1 VTATIVQSGDYKLEI
16 DTGAPVQAF
25 RLDDAVRGV
34 LDGTTFVLDGLTDF
48 ADVTDGARSIRIKR
62 GRRDIADQFGAGTM
76 TFVLDDTAAGGVFN
90 PFATDSPYYDP
101 DNDKPGLAPMRLVRL
116 YRESELLFVGRIIDY
131 DYNFALDGDDTV
143 SVTCADDFYLL
154 AQTVTDEV
162 HIDKELSGARI
173 ETILD
178 LTEVDYPTGAAR
190 SIATGT
196 VELGGHTGGG
206 GGGHDYDLDLGQIV
220 LDYLQLVNEAEQ
232 GRLFIDR
239 EGVLTFENRIG
250 ATLSAPAAAFRD
262 DGTNYPY
269 RNVDISF
276 GADKV
281 VNLVFVQ
288 SLGNDSGTAQDTDS
302 QSEYFIQSL
311 AVTGSLLDT
320 DAACEALATYL
331 LNPDPEPTFTAIEV
345 AFAQLSDAQR
355 DVVATIDIGDT
366 ISIEKSF
373 VNGALTTQLAQELA
387 VEGVEHYI
395 DTFGG
400 HVARFYTSPTTI
412 VFELILDDAVYGV
425 LDADNVLG

>member
-1 VTATIVQSGDYKLEI
+1 MTATIVQSGDYTLEI
-16 DTGAPVQAF
+16 DTGAPVRGF
-25 RLDDAVRGV
+25 RLDDALRGV

-48 ADVTDGARSIRIKR
+48 ADVTDGARNIQINR
-62 GRRDIADQFGAGTM
+62 GRRDINDQFAAGTM
-76 TFVLDDTAAGGVFN
+76 SFILDDTAAGGVFN
-90 PFATDSPYYDP
+90 PFASDSPYYDP
-101 DNDKPGLAPMRLVRL
+101 SNDQPGLAPMRLVRL
-116 YRESELLFVGRIIDY
+116 YRESELLFVGRVVN
-131 DYNFALDGDDTV
+131 YNYQFGLDGNDAVEVD
-143 SVTCADDFYLL
+143 SVDDFYRL
-154 AQTVTDEV
+154 AQTVTD
-162 HIDKELSGARI
+162 DTSLSKELSGARI
-173 ETILD
+173 SAILD
-178 LTEVDYPTGAAR
+178 LTEVDYPSGAAR

-196 VELGGHTGGG
+196 VEIGGG
-206 GGGHDYDLDLGQIV
+206 GDYNLELGQNV
-220 LDYLQLVNEAEQ
+220 LDYLRLINETER

-239 EGVLTFENRIG
+239 EGVLTFQNRIG
-250 ATLSAPAAAFRD
+250 ATLSTPAASFHD

-281 VNLVFVQ
+281 VNQVYVQ
-288 SLGNDSGTAQDTDS
+288 TLNNKTGFAQDSDS
-302 QSEYFIQSL
+302 QDKYFIQSI
-311 AVTGSLLDT
+311 AVTAALLDT
-320 DAACEALATYL
+320 DAAAQALADYL
-331 LNPDPEPTFTAIEV
+331 INPDPEATFTAIEV

-373 VNGALTTQLAQELA
+373 INGASTTQLAQELA

-395 DTFGG
+395 DTAGG

>member
-1 VTATIVQSGDYKLEI
+1 MTATIVQSGDYTLEI
-16 DTGAPVQAF
+16 DTGAPVRGF

-48 ADVTDGARSIRIKR
+48 ADVTDGARNIQINR
-62 GRRDIADQFGAGTM
+62 GRRDINDQFAAGTM
-76 TFVLDDTAAGGVFN
+76 TFILDDTAAGGVFN
-90 PFATDSPYYDP
+90 PFASDSPYYDP
-101 DNDKPGLAPMRLVRL
+101 SNNKPGLAPMRLVRL
-116 YRESELLFVGRIIDY
+116 YRESELLFVGRVVN
-131 DYNFALDGDDTV
+131 YNYQFSLDGNDAVEVDCV
-143 SVTCADDFYLL
+143 DDFYLL
-154 AQTVTDEV
+154 AQSVTD
-162 HIDKELSGARI
+162 DTSLSKELSGARV
-173 ETILD
+173 ETILN
-178 LTEVDYPTGAAR
+178 LTEVNYPSGAAR
-190 SIATGT
+190 DIATGT
-196 VELGGHTGGG
+196 VEIGGG
-206 GGGHDYDLDLGQIV
+206 GDYDLELGQNV
-220 LDYLQLVNEAEQ
+220 LDYLRLVNEAER

-239 EGVLTFENRIG
+239 EGVLVFENRIG
-250 ATLSAPAAAFRD
+250 TTLSAPAASFHD

-281 VNLVFVQ
+281 VNLVYV
-288 SLGNDSGTAQDTDS
+288 STLNNKSGFAEDALS
-302 QSEYFIQSL
+302 QSDYFIQSV
-311 AVTGSLLDT
+311 AVTASLLDT
-320 DAACEALATYL
+320 NAAAQDLADYL
-331 LNPDPEPTFTAIEV
+331 INAEPEPTFTAVEV

-373 VNGALTTQLAQELA
+373 INGASTTQLAQELA

-395 DTFGG
+395 DYVGG